1 MDITMEF
8 IKPIIAKIEEYLLE
22 RIKQQCRNLFHLNSN
37 IKNLKDQFQKLG
49 DKRRGVQSEID
60 AKEQRD
66 NWTWVQN
73 QVEKVDNINISED
86 L

>member
-22 RIKQQCRNLFHLNSN
+22 RIEQQCGNLFHLISN

-49 DKRRGVQSEID
+49 DRRHGVQSEID
-60 AKEQRD
+60 AKERRD
-66 NWTWVQN
+66 NCTWVQN
-73 QVEKVDNINISED
+73 
-86 L
+86 